1 MLLSRQSGI
10 PVGKPAVCGY
20 NRKQKQ
26 GDRNMS
32 EQETHSVM
40 AVVAAKEGQYDEIA
54 PEIDPH
60 GDPVFR
66 AAFKTAEGVKIFWIT
81 SEEYYRLKVG
91 MKGLLTWKGD
101 ELVSFGNWIKPF
113 EI

>member
-1 MLLSRQSGI
+1 
-10 PVGKPAVCGY
+10 
-20 NRKQKQ
+20 
-26 GDRNMS
+26 MS

-81 SEEYYRLKVG
+81 SEEYYWITSEEYYRLKVG

>member
-1 MLLSRQSGI
+1 
-10 PVGKPAVCGY
+10 
-20 NRKQKQ
+20 
-26 GDRNMS
+26 MS

-81 SEEYYRLKVG
+81 
-91 MKGLLTWKGD
+91 LTL
-101 ELVSFGNWIKPF
+101 E
-113 EI
+113 

>member
-1 MLLSRQSGI
+1 
-10 PVGKPAVCGY
+10 
-20 NRKQKQ
+20 
-26 GDRNMS
+26 MS

-66 AAFKTAEGVKIFWIT
+66 LR
-81 SEEYYRLKVG
+81 SRPQ
-91 MKGLLTWKGD
+91 KG
-101 ELVSFGNWIKPF
+101 
-113 EI
+113 

>member
-1 MLLSRQSGI
+1 
-10 PVGKPAVCGY
+10 
-20 NRKQKQ
+20 
-26 GDRNMS
+26 MS

-81 SEEYYRLKVG
+81 SEEYYCLKVG

-113 EI
+113 EIQ